1 MTKIDLSQC
10 KPIPGFDSLKWKQE
24 RHAQILKE
32 TEGMTREEIRERFR
46 QASERATLRRKERQA
61 RVEKKLEIKSDLSHS
76 SFHTKKKSE
85 PAMT

>member
-1 MTKIDLSQC
+1 VTKIDLSQC

-46 QASERATLRRKERQA
+46 QASERATLRRKERQVTSE
-61 RVEKKLEIKSDLSHS
+61 RKLEVKSDLSHS
-76 SFHTKKKSE
+76 SFYAKKKSE
-85 PAMT
+85 PVMT